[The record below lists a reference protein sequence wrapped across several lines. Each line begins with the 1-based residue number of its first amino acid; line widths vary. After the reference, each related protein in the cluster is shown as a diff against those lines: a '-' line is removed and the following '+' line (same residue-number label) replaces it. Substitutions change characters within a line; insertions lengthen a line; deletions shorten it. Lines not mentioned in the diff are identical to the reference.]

1 MKKLLIVEDD
11 DLSQKVLKMIF
22 IKDYEMDFCESA
34 EEFYEKFSK
43 KNYDLI
49 IMDISLKGT
58 KNGFELMKEMKAIP
72 LHSCTPI
79 LCFTAHA
86 QAKMRE
92 TAFESGTDLF
102 ITKPVSNKVLK
113 EAVLLLLPIE
123 MVKERRAWSA

>member
-11 DLSQKVLKMIF
+11 DLSQKVLKIIF
-22 IKDYEMDFCESA
+22 AKDYEMDFCESA
-34 EEFYEKFSK
+34 EEFYEKFSS

-72 LHSCTPI
+72 LHTYTPI

-92 TAFESGTDLF
+92 RAFEAGTDLF
-102 ITKPVSNKVLK
+102 IIKPVSNKMLR
-113 EAVLLLLPIE
+113 EAVLLLLPTEIV
-123 MVKERRAWSA
+123 MERTGSD